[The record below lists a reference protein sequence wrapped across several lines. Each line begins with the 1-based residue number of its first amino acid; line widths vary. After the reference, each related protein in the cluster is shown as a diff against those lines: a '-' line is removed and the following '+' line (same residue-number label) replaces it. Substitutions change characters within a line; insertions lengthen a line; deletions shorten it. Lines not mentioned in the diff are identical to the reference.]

1 MAVDRIQSGMAY
13 SAAGWMSRLS
23 VIMHVTLINQA
34 EKPSEFKISSSPNRF
49 QNS

>member
-1 MAVDRIQSGMAY
+1 MAY

-23 VIMHVTLINQA
+23 VIMQVSLTNQA
-34 EKPSEFKISSSPNRF
+34 EKPSDFKISSSPNLF